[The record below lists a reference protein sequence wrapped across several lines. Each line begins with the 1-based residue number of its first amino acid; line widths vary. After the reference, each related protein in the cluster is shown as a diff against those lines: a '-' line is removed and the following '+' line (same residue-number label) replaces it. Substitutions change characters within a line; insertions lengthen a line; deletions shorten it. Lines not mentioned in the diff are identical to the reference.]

1 MTKKTEIH
9 RPATV
14 HAKIPFQEEFYCAFS
29 IMSSLY
35 KICT

>member
-14 HAKIPFQEEFYCAFS
+14 HAKIPFQAEFYYAFS